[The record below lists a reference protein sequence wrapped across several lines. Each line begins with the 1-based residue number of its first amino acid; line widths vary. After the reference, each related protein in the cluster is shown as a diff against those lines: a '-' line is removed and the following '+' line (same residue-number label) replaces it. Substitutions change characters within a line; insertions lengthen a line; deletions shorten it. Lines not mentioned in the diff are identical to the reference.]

1 MIIHRT
7 ISGFVVFSGDSVL
20 DALKKIT
27 ANRSRIVFVVSEN
40 GVLEG
45 VMSDGD
51 FRRWLS
57 SQHEIDLDQPVN
69 LAMNRTFE
77 MGAIDE
83 DPLVT
88 ERRFRE
94 GIDQVPL
101 VDINRRI
108 VAIAARTGRGI
119 VIENKTIDR
128 DAPAF
133 LIAEIG
139 NNHNGS
145 LDLARRLVDH
155 AVEAGADCAKF
166 QMRSMDALYRSGGL
180 ASDGSDDLGAQYTLD
195 LLSRFQLS
203 DEEMFSAF
211 DHCRDRG
218 IVPLCT
224 PWDEASLRKL
234 ETYGMQAFKVASADL
249 TNHPFLEALAE
260 TGKPLIVSTGM
271 STEAEIRESVA
282 LLRQHAARYV
292 LLHCNSTYP
301 APFKDVNLAYL
312 PHLAEIGQCLVGYS
326 GHERDINIAIAAVAK
341 GAKVIEKHFTLD
353 KTMEGND
360 HRVSLLPGE
369 FAAMVEGIRQVE
381 AAMGSGGERRLTQGE
396 MMNRETLAKSLVA
409 RTPIEVGQAITRAML
424 DVKSPG
430 NGLQPN
436 RLNDLIGRRSRRA
449 MKAGEL
455 FFPSDIE
462 EAAAAPRAYK
472 FQRPWGIPMRYHDYR
487 KLKPATNLGLVE
499 FHLSYKDMDLDPR
512 AFLDAPQDLHLV
524 VHSPELFAGDHVL
537 DLCAAERTYREHSIG
552 ELQRVI
558 DVARTLSPYFRLSPK
573 PCIVTNVGGFTAD
586 AFLAPCETAVLYD
599 RLAESLTRLDRNG
612 VEIIPQTMPPFPW
625 HFGGQR
631 FHNLFVSAEDI
642 AAFCGAHGM
651 RVCLDV
657 SHSKLAC
664 NHHRW
669 SFHEFLHTVGPYTA
683 HLHLADAEGVDGEG
697 IQIGTGDI
705 DWVNL
710 CATLDEV
717 APKASFIP
725 EIWQGHKNDGEGF
738 WIALDR
744 LEEAWN
750 RVPRGHPA
758 GLSAQPLPTHASI

>member
-1 MIIHRT
+1 MIIQRN
-7 ISGFVVFSGDSVL
+7 INGFVVFSGDSLL

-27 ANRSRIVFVVSEN
+27 ANKSRIVFAVSDA

-45 VMSDGD
+45 VLSDGD

-57 SQHEIDLDQPVN
+57 SQHDIDLDQPVSVA
-69 LAMNRTFE
+69 LNRSFE
-77 MGAIDE
+77 MGSVDE
-83 DPLVT
+83 DPAVT
-88 ERRFRE
+88 EKRFRE
-94 GIDQVPL
+94 NIDFIPL
-101 VDINRRI
+101 VDTNQRI

-119 VIENKTIDR
+119 AIEGKVIDR
-128 DAPAF
+128 DGPAF

-145 LDLARRLVDH
+145 LELAKSLIDR
-155 AVEAGADCAKF
+155 AAAAGADCAKF
-166 QMRSMDALYRSGGL
+166 QMRSMAALYRGGGL
-180 ASDGSDDLGAQYTLD
+180 SSDGSDDLGAQYTLD
-195 LLSRFQLS
+195 LLSRFQLR
-203 DEEMFSAF
+203 DGELFEAF
-211 DHCRDRG
+211 DHCRTKG
-218 IVPLCT
+218 LVPLCT
-224 PWDEASLRKL
+224 PWDEESLEKL
-234 ETYGMQAFKVASADL
+234 EGYGMQAYKVASADL
-249 TNHPFLEALAE
+249 TNHPFLEALAA

-282 LLRQHAARYV
+282 LLRQRAARYV

-312 PHLAEIGQCLVGYS
+312 QRLAEIGQCLVGYS
-326 GHERDINIAIAAVAK
+326 GHERDVNIAIAAVAK
-341 GAKVIEKHFTLD
+341 GAKVVEKHFTLD

-369 FAAMVEGIRQVE
+369 FATMVEGIRQVE
-381 AAMGSGGERRLTQGE
+381 AALGSGGERRVTQGE
-396 MMNRETLAKSLVA
+396 MMNRETLAKSVVA
-409 RTPIEVGQAITRAML
+409 RTAIREGQAITAAML

-436 RLNDLIGRRSRRA
+436 RLKNLVGRRAHRTMA
-449 MKAGEL
+449 AGDL
-455 FFPSDIE
+455 FFPSDLE
-462 EAAAAPRAYK
+462 DAAAAPRPYQ
-472 FQRPWGIPMRYHDYR
+472 FDRPWGIPMRYHDYR
-487 KLKPATNLGLVE
+487 KLKLVTNLQLVE
-499 FHLSYKDMDLDPR
+499 FHLSYKDMDLDPA
-512 AFLDAPQDLHLV
+512 AFVDVPEDLHLV

-537 DLCAAERTYREHSIG
+537 DLCSPDPAYRDHSIA

-558 DVARTLSPYFRLSPK
+558 DVTRRLSPYFRRSPR

-586 AFLAPCETAVLYD
+586 AFLAPEETAVLYQ
-599 RLAESLTRLDRNG
+599 RLVESLARLDRAG

-631 FHNLFVSAEDI
+631 YHNLFLAPDEI
-642 AAFCGAHGM
+642 ARFCAAQDM

-669 SFHEFLHTVGPYTA
+669 SFHEFLHTVGPYVA
-683 HLHLADAEGVDGEG
+683 HLHMADAEGVDGEG
-697 IQIGTGDI
+697 LQIGAGDI
-705 DWVNL
+705 DWVSV

-717 APKASFIP
+717 APQATFIP
-725 EIWQGHKNDGEGF
+725 EIWQGHKNEGEGF

-744 LEEAWN
+744 LEDAW
-750 RVPRGHPA
+750 RRAMREHAAEPVQRPA
-758 GLSAQPLPTHASI
+758 VARASA